1 MILANFLKAFA
12 QLFHMLVQLYILIII
27 IRSVLSWM
35 GNIPPNAFT
44 ITLRRLTDPVF
55 RWVHKTLPFTII
67 GGIDIS
73 PIIIVMALYFAD
85 MVIYESLMD
94 IALRMKGASF
104 R

>member
-35 GNIPPNAFT
+35 GNVPRNQFT
-44 ITLRRLTDPVF
+44 LVLRRLTDPVF

-85 MVIYESLMD
+85 MVIYETLMD
-94 IALRMKGASF
+94 IALQMKGASY